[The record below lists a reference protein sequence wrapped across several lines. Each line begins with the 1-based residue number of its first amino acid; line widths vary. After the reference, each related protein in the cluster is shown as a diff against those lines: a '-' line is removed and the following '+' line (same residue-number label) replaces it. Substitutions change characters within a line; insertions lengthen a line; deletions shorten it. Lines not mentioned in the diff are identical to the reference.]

1 MKRLFGLSLC
11 TVMVIA
17 AVGGV
22 LVFGDDAAND
32 NNGAVRGAG
41 SAEDVVYESVNAV
54 DQHDIDAY
62 ISLQC
67 DENKADYENF
77 FRGLDWDKDNDGI
90 MCVDAASIYE
100 IREIPVDAA
109 DAFTSVYKYREK
121 YDELAAFYVGIDYK
135 VNNESEYF
143 FNGVNY
149 RLIVAGKEKGEWR
162 IVEESDAPVE
172 LLSETRY
179 AFKSAAEE
187 KALKIVNAR
196 MNGIILNGNLEEI

>member
-1 MKRLFGLSLC
+1 MKRLFGLALC

-32 NNGAVRGAG
+32 NNGAVRGEV
-41 SAEDVVYESVNAV
+41 SAEDVVYESVKAV
-54 DQHDIDAY
+54 DQHDIDGY

-67 DENKADYENF
+67 DENKGDYEKF

-109 DAFTSVYKYREK
+109 DAFTSVYKYKGK

-135 VNNESEYF
+135 VNNESKYF

-149 RLIVAGKEKGEWR
+149 RLMIAGKENGEWK

-172 LLSETRY
+172 FLSETQY

-187 KALKIVNAR
+187 KALEIVNAR
-196 MNGIILNGNLEEI
+196 MNGIMLDGNLEEM

>member
-1 MKRLFGLSLC
+1 MKRLFGLALC

-32 NNGAVRGAG
+32 NNGAVRCEV
-41 SAEDVVYESVNAV
+41 SAENVVYESVKAV
-54 DQHDIDAY
+54 DQHDIDGY
-62 ISLQC
+62 IALQC
-67 DENKADYENF
+67 DENKVDYENF
-77 FRGLDWDKDNDGI
+77 FRGLDWDNNDDGI

-149 RLIVAGKEKGEWR
+149 RLIVVGKEDGEWK

-172 LLSETRY
+172 FLSETQY
-179 AFKSAAEE
+179 AFNSAAEE
-187 KALKIVNAR
+187 KALEIINAR
-196 MNGIILNGNLEEI
+196 INAAVA